1 MSTHPSDAQL
11 IRRIQSGEKE
21 AFEAIFTRYSQII
34 TTHIARI
41 VRDNA
46 VAQDLVQEVF
56 LRVWTRADQWN
67 ARGKVKGWIYR
78 IATNL
83 SLNHLRSVKR
93 RPQKRFEMLANDIS
107 DDEGIS
113 APSWMVDTSAL
124 TPEVLLEEAEQQ
136 RILWR
141 LINELPADKREV
153 FKMVYDDEMDL
164 HSVAIKLEIPEGT
177 VKSRLYH
184 SRIQLRRNLTE
195 QSKRE

>member
-1 MSTHPSDAQL
+1 MSTHPNDVQL
-11 IRRIQSGEKE
+11 IQRIQEGDTE
-21 AFEAIFTRYSQII
+21 AFEALFARYRQMI
-34 TTHIARI
+34 TAHIACI

-56 LRVWTRADQWN
+56 LRVWTRADQWGG
-67 ARGKVKGWIYR
+67 RGKVRSWVYR

-93 RPQKRFEMLANDIS
+93 RPQQSFDVLANDEGE
-107 DDEGIS
+107 DEGLT

-124 TPEVLLEEAEQQ
+124 TPEALLEDAEQQ
-136 RILWR
+136 RRLWH
-141 LINELPADKREV
+141 LINELPIEKREV

-164 HSVAIKLEIPEGT
+164 ESVANMLGIPEGT

-184 SRIQLRRNLTE
+184 SRLQLRLNLTDNAG
-195 QSKRE
+195 